1 MQCRGSTNT
10 RNSNIHGTMKISGGE
25 GEGVV
30 ARALPTPAVVIRPK
44 LPAYVG
50 SSGSHLVRP
59 LSTIV

>member
-1 MQCRGSTNT
+1 MN
-10 RNSNIHGTMKISGGE
+10 ISGG

-30 ARALPTPAVVIRPK
+30 ARALPAPAVVIRPK

-59 LSTIV
+59 LSTIVQ